1 MGVWQF
7 SRSGRG
13 RVRVLRVPRLG
24 FSELI
29 NAGRSVTTG
38 SNFSLMNH
46 EAPSTN
52 FRDPLLVRPS
62 SLLRFDI
69 FYQRYNICI
78 ADDKSAICCVSSSRE
93 KESSSLFPPPP
104 FFPLSLFLFRIFQ
117 RIISR
122 IFEFVTSNVA

>member
-1 MGVWQF
+1 MFGSF
-7 SRSGRG
+7 RD
-13 RVRVLRVPRLG
+13 RVEVEFEFFEFLAG

-62 SLLRFDI
+62 SLLRLI
-69 FYQRYNICI
+69 FSTR
-78 ADDKSAICCVSSSRE
+78 DTTSALPMIN
-93 KESSSLFPPPP
+93 PPSVVCLLPARRNHPLPP
-104 FFPLSLFLFRIFQ
+104 FFPLSLFLFHIFQ